1 MALSERALDR
11 ALAAIFAGPLFLGLL
26 AGESE
31 MVDDNYS
38 RQPVRLS
45 PPRAGGHGR
54 IVVNADDVRFAPFTG
69 PATLTGW
76 VLLDAEGELVRENMP
91 PVSFGP
97 NDAAV
102 FRPGDLKL
110 EVT

>member
-1 MALSERALDR
+1 MALSDRALDR
-11 ALAAIFAGPLFLGLL
+11 AIAAVFADPLFLGLL
-26 AGESE
+26 AGENE

-45 PPRAGGHGR
+45 PPRTGGHGR

-69 PATLTGW
+69 PTTLTGW
-76 VLLDAEGELVRENMP
+76 VLLDADGELVRENMP
-91 PVSFGP
+91 PVSFGA

-102 FRPGDLKL
+102 FRPGDLKM
-110 EVT
+110 EVM